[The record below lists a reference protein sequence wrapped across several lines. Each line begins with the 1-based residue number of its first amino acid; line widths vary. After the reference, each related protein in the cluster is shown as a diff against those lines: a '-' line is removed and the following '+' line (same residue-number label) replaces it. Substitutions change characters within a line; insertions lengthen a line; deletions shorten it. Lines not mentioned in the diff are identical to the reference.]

1 MRTGVLVALIFMAL
15 LIFSVVII
23 VSVNDRPVNDTALQ
37 YVYEIIKTYPHD
49 IKAFTEGLA
58 FDNDVLYES
67 TGLYGNSTLRRVQ
80 LETGKTLQVHAL
92 QNQFFGEGITIV
104 DNKIIQLTWQSHV
117 GFVYDKNTFE
127 MLQEYNYSTEGWGI
141 TCDGNQLIMSD
152 GTANLYLLDPTTF
165 ERIGQVQVHSSAP
178 VTNLNELEYVNG
190 KVYANIWKTRKIA
203 IINLQ
208 DGRVEGWIDL
218 TGLPGSQDGD
228 PNSVLNG
235 IAYDAKLDRLFVTGK
250 MWPWLYEIK
259 PIPAV

>member
-1 MRTGVLVALIFMAL
+1 MGL
-15 LIFSVVII
+15 LIFGVVIV
-23 VSVNDRPVNDTALQ
+23 VSVKNSPVNDTALL
-37 YVYEIIKTYPHD
+37 YTYEIIKTYPHD
-49 IKAFTEGLA
+49 EKAFTEGLA
-58 FDNDVLYES
+58 FDNGVLYES

-80 LETGKTLQVHAL
+80 LETGKTLQVQAL
-92 QNQFFGEGITIV
+92 QNQFFGEGITIA
-104 DNKIIQLTWQSHV
+104 DNRIIQLTWQSHV

-127 MLQEYNYSTEGWGI
+127 VLQEFNYSTEGWGI
-141 TCDGNQLIMSD
+141 TYDGNQLIMSD
-152 GTANLYLLDPTTF
+152 GTANLVLLDPRTF
-165 ERIGQVQVHSSAP
+165 EKIGQVQVHSSDP

-228 PNSVLNG
+228 PNKVLNG
-235 IAYDAKLDRLFVTGK
+235 IAYDSKLDRLFVTGK

-259 PIPAV
+259 PIPAG

>member
-1 MRTGVLVALIFMAL
+1 MAL

-37 YVYEIIKTYPHD
+37 YTYEVIRTYPHD
-49 IKAFTEGLA
+49 EKAFTEGLA
-58 FDNDVLYES
+58 FDDGVLYES
-67 TGLYGNSTLRRVQ
+67 TGLYGNSTLRRIQ
-80 LETGKTLQVHAL
+80 LETGKTLQVHVL

-117 GFVYDKNTFE
+117 GFVFDKNTFE
-127 MLQEYNYSTEGWGI
+127 VLQEYNYSTEGWGI
-141 TCDGNQLIMSD
+141 TSDGNELIMSD
-152 GTANLYLLDPTTF
+152 GTANLYLLDPRTF
-165 ERIGQVQVHSSAP
+165 EKIGQVQVHGSDP

-208 DGRVEGWIDL
+208 DGHVEGWIDL
-218 TGLPGSQDGD
+218 TGLPGSRDGD
-228 PNSVLNG
+228 SNSVLNG
-235 IAYDAKLDRLFVTGK
+235 IAYDTKLDRLFVTGK

-259 PIPAV
+259 PIPVG